1 MKRFINQENIKVSII
16 VPIFN
21 CEKYLEKCLKSIMK
35 QTYHEFEL
43 ILIDDGSTDESNII
57 CDGYEKKDERIKV
70 IHKKNGGVSSARNV
84 GLDNATGDCIV
95 FIDSDDTIDEKYLE
109 IMVNNIADVDMSVC
123 GYYEMS
129 LDGDIIR
136 SSVDGNR
143 RVNNL
148 ESKKFIEA
156 LFDSTYMYQGY
167 LWNKMFIRSI
177 IGDLRFDEKIYYNE
191 DRLIVLEYLLKSK
204 NISYNNYPLYFYLSN
219 DESAMGQ
226 NKRGFSLKALTEYS
240 SYEKMITL
248 LKKKHYYGCY
258 SKALLEGVC
267 NVSCKKKFFNEFPM
281 LKKYEIR
288 WGLKIIFSLKCGLK
302 SKIKTVY
309 YFLKRK

>member
-1 MKRFINQENIKVSII
+1 MKRVINQENIKVSII

-95 FIDSDDTIDEKYLE
+95 FIDSDDTIDEKYIE
-109 IMVNNIADVDMSVC
+109 IMVNNIADADMSVC
-123 GYYEMS
+123 GYYEINS
-129 LDGDIIR
+129 DGDIIQ

-143 RVNNL
+143 RVINL

-156 LFDSTYMYQGY
+156 LFDGTYMYQGY
-167 LWNKMFIRSI
+167 LWNKMFIKSI
-177 IGDLRFDEKIYYNE
+177 IGNLRFDEKIYYNE
-191 DRLIVLEYLLKSK
+191 DRLFVLEYLLKCK

-219 DESAMGQ
+219 DEGAMGI
-226 NKRGFSLKALTEYS
+226 NKKGFSLKTMTEYR
-240 SYEKMITL
+240 SYEKMIKL
-248 LKKKHYYGCY
+248 LKKNHYSCY
-258 SKALLEGVC
+258 SKALLEGVYS
-267 NVSCKKKFFNEFPM
+267 VSGKKRFFKEFPM

-288 WGLKIIFSLKCGLK
+288 WGLKIIFSFNCGLK
-302 SKIKTVY
+302 SKIKTIY